1 MNKIAQ
7 LLVAG
12 LMIGSVLPAFAGP
25 DWATIEAGRKAK
37 QTAFAKQQAEAPAP
51 AASQPLTESKD
62 CPHEAPV
69 MQLDHGP
76 RATTPPYINAKR
88 QAEYQA
94 QMQACHDAMK

>member
-37 QTAFAKQQAEAPAP
+37 QPAP

-76 RATTPPYINAKR
+76 RATTSPYINAKR